1 MKKCILLI
9 IAFVLM
15 TSANTNYQLFLPC
28 MLLSVFILLYVLYD
42 TLIKRT
48 YKHFSD
54 IGIMTTEGREEKKNS
69 DLKNFSDKEI
79 QNEFLRR
86 LEK

>member
-15 TSANTNYQLFLPC
+15 TSASANYQLFLPC
-28 MLLSVFILLYVLYD
+28 MLLSAFILLYVLYD

-48 YKHFSD
+48 YKHFTD
-54 IGIMTTEGREEKKNS
+54 IGIMTTQEKEEKKNKA
-69 DLKNFSDKEI
+69 LENFTDKEI
-79 QNEFLRR
+79 QNEFIRR
-86 LEK
+86 FEK

>member
-15 TSANTNYQLFLPC
+15 TSASASYIVFLPC
-28 MLLSVFILLYVLYD
+28 ILISVFMLLYILYD
-42 TLIKRT
+42 VLIKHT
-48 YKHFSD
+48 YKYFSD
-54 IGIMTTEGREEKKNS
+54 IGIMTTEEKEKKKNS

-79 QNEFLRR
+79 QNEFIRR
-86 LEK
+86 FEK

>member
-15 TSANTNYQLFLPC
+15 TSANTNYQLFLPG
-28 MLLSVFILLYVLYD
+28 MLFSIFILLYVLYD
-42 TLIKRT
+42 ALIKRT
-48 YKHFSD
+48 YKDFSE
-54 IGIMTTEGREEKKNS
+54 IGIMTTQEKEEKKNKA
-69 DLKNFSDKEI
+69 LENFTDKEI

-86 LEK
+86 FSK

>member
-15 TSANTNYQLFLPC
+15 TSASANYKLLLPC
-28 MLLSVFILLYVLYD
+28 ILISVYMLLYVLYD
-42 TLIKRT
+42 VLIKRT

-54 IGIMTTEGREEKKNS
+54 IGIMTTEEIEEKKNAA
-69 DLKNFSDKEI
+69 LENFSDKEI
-79 QNEFLRR
+79 QNEIIRR
-86 LEK
+86 FEK

>member
-15 TSANTNYQLFLPC
+15 TSASASYKLLMPC
-28 MLLSVFILLYVLYD
+28 MLLAIFILLYVLYD

-48 YKHFSD
+48 YKHFND
-54 IGIMTTEGREEKKNS
+54 LGIMTSREREEKKNS
-69 DLKNFSDKEI
+69 ALENFSDKEI
-79 QNEFLRR
+79 QNEFIRR
-86 LEK
+86 FEK

>member
-1 MKKCILLI
+1 MKKCMLLI

-15 TSANTNYQLFLPC
+15 TSTNTNYILFLPC
-28 MLLSVFILLYVLYD
+28 MLFSIFILLYVLYD

-54 IGIMTTEGREEKKNS
+54 IGIMTTQEKEEKKNS

-79 QNEFLRR
+79 QNEFIRR
-86 LEK
+86 FQK

>member
-15 TSANTNYQLFLPC
+15 TSANTSYQLFLPC
-28 MLLSVFILLYVLYD
+28 MLLSIFILLYELYD
-42 TLIKRT
+42 VLIKRT

-54 IGIMTTEGREEKKNS
+54 IGIMTNEERENEKNKS
-69 DLKNFSDKEI
+69 LENFSDKEI

-86 LEK
+86 LGK

>member
-15 TSANTNYQLFLPC
+15 TSASANYQLFLPC
-28 MLLSVFILLYVLYD
+28 MLFSIFILLYVLYD
-42 TLIKRT
+42 ALIKHT

-54 IGIMTTEGREEKKNS
+54 IGIMTTEAREEKKNS

-86 LEK
+86 FSK

>member
-15 TSANTNYQLFLPC
+15 TSASANYQLFLPG
-28 MLLSVFILLYVLYD
+28 MLFSIFILLYVLYD
-42 TLIKRT
+42 VLIKRT

-54 IGIMTTEGREEKKNS
+54 IGIMTTEAREEKKNS
-69 DLKNFSDKEI
+69 ALENFTDKEI
-79 QNEFLRR
+79 QNEFVRR
-86 LEK
+86 FQK

>member
-15 TSANTNYQLFLPC
+15 TSANTNYQLFLPY

-42 TLIKRT
+42 AFMKKI
-48 YKHFSD
+48 YKHF
-54 IGIMTTEGREEKKNS
+54 IELGIMTTQEKEEKKNKA
-69 DLKNFSDKEI
+69 LENFTDKEI
-79 QNEFLRR
+79 QNEFIRR
-86 LEK
+86 FEK

>member
-15 TSANTNYQLFLPC
+15 TSASASYKLFLPC
-28 MLLSVFILLYVLYD
+28 ILISVYMLLYVLYD
-42 TLIKRT
+42 VLIKRT

-54 IGIMTTEGREEKKNS
+54 IGIMTKEEIEEKKNAA
-69 DLKNFSDKEI
+69 LENFSDKEI
-79 QNEFLRR
+79 QNEFIRR
-86 LEK
+86 FEK